1 MATQIEVLTR
11 PQVHN
16 RTFHALGL
24 AFMALNQWRHRIR
37 GYRNPR
43 PRGPRNPREALRY
56 DKAVVQNWREHLRLY
71 ELDGPG
77 SGDPARRD
85 VLEIGPGPDLG
96 TGLILLCDGANSYTA
111 VDAHPLLSKQRE
123 RQHRRI
129 AALLAR
135 ERNLASAERD
145 ALVTLAAS
153 AGEAEGRLSY
163 RHLHDFDLK
172 SLEPNSFDLIVA
184 HSSFE
189 HIADVD
195 RCLGEL
201 ARCARSGAVIVA
213 EIDLQTHTRW
223 IRDHDPLNIYR
234 YRQQLYRSLSFDG
247 SPNRVRPEQYL
258 ESLERHEWRDPRF
271 FPQRV
276 LERDYVR
283 AVEPSLN
290 RRFRGDV
297 EQLAWMSVVL
307 CARRAK
313 RSRFAG
319 GGSK

>member
-1 MATQIEVLTR
+1 MSTQIEVLSR
-11 PQVHN
+11 PLVHN
-16 RTFHALGL
+16 RAYHALGL
-24 AFMALNQWRHRIR
+24 ALMAINQWRHRVL

-43 PRGPRNPREALRY
+43 PRGPRNPREALQY
-56 DKAVVQNWREHLRLY
+56 DQAVVRNWLEHLRQY
-71 ELDGPG
+71 ELDHPG
-77 SGDPARRD
+77 SGNPEGRD

-96 TGLILLCDGANSYTA
+96 TGLILLAEGASSYAA
-111 VDAHPLLSKQRE
+111 VDAHPLLSQKRE

-135 ERNLASAERD
+135 ERGLSGRERD
-145 ALVTLAAS
+145 ELIDLAAG
-153 AGEAEGRLSY
+153 AGQEGSRLSY
-163 RHLHDFDLK
+163 HHLPDFDLT
-172 SLEPNSFDLIVA
+172 SLEPNSVDLIVA

-195 RCLGEL
+195 RSLGEM
-201 ARCARSGAVIVA
+201 ARCARSNAVLVA

-234 YRQQLYRSLSFDG
+234 YRQQLYRSLSFNG
-247 SPNRVRPEQYL
+247 SPNRVRPDQYL
-258 ESLERHEWRDPRF
+258 ESLERHEWRNPRF
-271 FPQRV
+271 FPRRV
-276 LERDYVR
+276 LDRDYVR

-290 RRFRGDV
+290 RHFRGDV
-297 EQLAWMSVVL
+297 EQLCWMSVVL

-319 GGSK
+319 EAS